1 VRVFVTGVPGSGK
14 STLAA
19 DLANA
24 LGWRLLSKD
33 AIKVALWDAFGPGD
47 REWSHRLGRA
57 SIVALRSLVASA
69 EEPIVVDNF
78 VGASFADEWVFP
90 DGVEVHCACPPD
102 LARQRYADR
111 TRSECH
117 FDTEQIEN
125 FDRWVADDA
134 ARRLLG
140 PRLDVDTTDAVDVN
154 AVVTWLL
161 GRP

>member
-19 DLANA
+19 ALAQS

-57 SIVALRSLVASA
+57 SIVALRSLVASV
-69 EEPIVVDNF
+69 EEPVVVDNF
-78 VGASFADEWVFP
+78 VGGSFAEEWVFP
-90 DGVEVHCACPPD
+90 DAVEVRCSCPPE

-117 FDTEQIEN
+117 FDTVQIEN

-134 ARRLLG
+134 ARPPLG
-140 PRLDVDTTDAVDVN
+140 PRLDVDTTDTVDVD
-154 AVVTWLL
+154 AVVAWLL
-161 GRP
+161 GRL